1 MNWKNFLMVGLIL
14 TAFTATSVLAVEGGN
29 SRKGK
34 HLYKKSCK
42 VCHDKGGEGGELTP
56 MAKTMAQWDRYF
68 KKKAKKHPGDVFQK
82 TKAKDLKD
90 INQFLY
96 DSAADSPSPAT
107 CG

>member
-1 MNWKNFLMVGLIL
+1 MNWKNLLMVGLIL
-14 TAFTATSVLAVEGGN
+14 TAFTATSVLAIDGGN

-42 VCHDKGGEGGELTP
+42 VCHDKGSEGGELTP
-56 MAKTMAQWDRYF
+56 MSKTMAQWDRYF
-68 KKKAKKHPGDVFQK
+68 KKKAKKHPGDGISK
-82 TKAKDLKD
+82 MSEKDIKD

>member
-14 TAFTATSVLAVEGGN
+14 TAFTATSVLAIEGGN